1 MEWLKQSLAVK
12 IFSLFV
18 VGLVLIFAVSEWG
31 FIRYNSAVN
40 QHQTLLNQDFN
51 NALTITQ
58 INLEFKKQVQEWKN
72 VLIRG
77 SDSNQLNKYWGSFE
91 AQEKK
96 ITAMLEGLKQSV
108 KDTETLTALENF
120 STKYQEMSQK
130 YRQGKDTFTQSNFD
144 INKGDKS
151 VSGVDRAP
159 SQLLGEAATRLTALA
174 TEEAVKAKANS
185 DKISITA
192 TLSMVSIL
200 ILVGVA
206 LGFMLHHFLVKP
218 TRQIINHI
226 SNVSQGELSAELELY
241 REDELG
247 KLATA
252 ANQLQASLK
261 ATVTN
266 LKNALS
272 SLSLSSSELVQISS
286 GINKGIQEQH
296 SRTDQV
302 ATAMNQMTATANE
315 VAQHAQGAATA
326 ASQADESAQESMTV
340 MEGTIKTI
348 ESMSQEIANASEVIQ
363 KLEEDTKSIGT
374 VLDVIRGIAEQT
386 NLLALNAAIEAAR
399 AGDQGRGFAVVA
411 DEVRTLAQRT
421 QQSTA
426 EIQGIIENV
435 QVGAHHAVEAIERGR
450 TQTDLGVER
459 VAQAGDALKNIT
471 HAVEEIRDMNHQIAT
486 AAEEQTSVAEDI
498 TQNIHEITTIA
509 SSNSDQAEKTAQTS
523 AALED
528 LANELE
534 KIVSTLGQ

>member
-1 MEWLKQSLAVK
+1 MEWLKQSLVVK
-12 IFSLFV
+12 IFSLFI
-18 VGLVLIFAVSEWG
+18 VGLTLIFAVSEWG
-31 FIRYNSAVN
+31 FLRFSHTVD
-40 QHQTLLNQDFN
+40 QHQTLLNQEFN

-58 INLEFKKQVQEWKN
+58 INLEFKRQVQEWKN

-77 SDSNQLNKYWGSFE
+77 NDANQLNKYWGRFE

-96 ITAMLEGLKQSV
+96 IKTMLEALQQNV
-108 KDTETLTALENF
+108 KDKETLNTLENF
-120 STKYQEMSQK
+120 RTKYQEMATK
-130 YRQGKDTFTQSNFD
+130 YRQGKDTFVQSKFD
-144 INKGDKS
+144 ISKGDKS
-151 VSGVDRAP
+151 VSGVDREP
-159 SQLLGEAATRLTALA
+159 SKLLEEAAARLSTIAAEEAAT
-174 TEEAVKAKANS
+174 AKADSNKVS
-185 DKISITA
+185 LVA
-192 TLSMVSIL
+192 TSSMIVIL
-200 ILVGVA
+200 VIVGVA
-206 LGFMLHHFLVKP
+206 LSLMLHHFLVKP
-218 TRQIINHI
+218 TRQIIDHI
-226 SNVSQGELSAELELY
+226 SNVSEGELTTVLQLD

-247 KLATA
+247 KLASA
-252 ANQLQASLK
+252 ANQLQLSLK
-261 ATVTN
+261 TTVTN
-266 LKNALS
+266 LKDALS
-272 SLSLSSSELVQISS
+272 SLSFSSSELVQISS

-315 VAQHAQGAATA
+315 VAEHAQGAASA

-348 ESMSQEIANASEVIQ
+348 ENMSQEIANASEVIQ

-435 QVGAHHAVEAIERGR
+435 QVGAHHAVEAIERGK

-459 VAQAGDALKNIT
+459 VSQAGTALKNIT
-471 HAVEEIRDMNHQIAT
+471 QAVEEIRDMNHQIAT

-528 LANELE
+528 LSNELE
-534 KIVSTLGQ
+534 KIVNKLGH

>member
-1 MEWLKQSLAVK
+1 MEWLKQSLVVK
-12 IFSLFV
+12 IFSLFI
-18 VGLVLIFAVSEWG
+18 VGLILIFAVSEWG
-31 FIRYNSAVN
+31 FLRFSHTVD
-40 QHQTLLNQDFN
+40 QHQTLLNQEFN

-58 INLEFKKQVQEWKN
+58 INLEFKRQVQEWKN

-77 SDSNQLNKYWGSFE
+77 SDASQLNKYWGRFE
-91 AQEKK
+91 DQEKK
-96 ITAMLEGLKQSV
+96 IKGMLATLQQNV
-108 KDTETLTALENF
+108 KDKETLNTLEKFN
-120 STKYQEMSQK
+120 TTYQEMTKK
-130 YRQGKDTFTQSNFD
+130 YRQGKDTFVQSKFD
-144 INKGDKS
+144 ISKGDKS
-151 VSGVDRAP
+151 VSGVDREP
-159 SQLLGEAATRLTALA
+159 SKLLEEAAARLSTIAAEEAAT
-174 TEEAVKAKANS
+174 AKADSNKVS
-185 DKISITA
+185 LVA
-192 TLSMVSIL
+192 TSSMVVIL
-200 ILVGVA
+200 VIVGVA
-206 LGFMLHHFLVKP
+206 LSLMLHHFLVKP
-218 TRQIINHI
+218 TRQIIDHI
-226 SNVSQGELSAELELY
+226 SNVSQGELTNVLELD

-247 KLATA
+247 RLASA
-252 ANQLQASLK
+252 ANQLQFSLK
-261 ATVTN
+261 TTVTN
-266 LKNALS
+266 LKDALS
-272 SLSLSSSELVQISS
+272 SLSFSSSELVQISS

-315 VAQHAQGAATA
+315 VAEHAQGAASA

-435 QVGAHHAVEAIERGR
+435 QVGAHHAVEAIERGK

-459 VAQAGDALKNIT
+459 VSQAGTALKNIT
-471 HAVEEIRDMNHQIAT
+471 QAVEEIRDMNHQIAT

-534 KIVSTLGQ
+534 KIVNKLGQ